1 MPAATFRHATGIPL
15 KALMGYKRNMDR
27 IVIGFEKIVLEFADG
42 SKTVIPWWLLA
53 AVILALAGLAV
64 MGLIVALAT
73 IRKLN
78 RPKLDRGYR
87 A

>member
-1 MPAATFRHATGIPL
+1 
-15 KALMGYKRNMDR
+15 MDR
-27 IVIGFEKIVLEFADG
+27 IIIGFEKIVLEYADG

-53 AVILALAGLAV
+53 AAILALAGLTV
-64 MGLIVALAT
+64 VGLLAALAT

-78 RPKLDRGYR
+78 RPHS